1 MEDMQKHWNTLTF
14 TTRPHKA
21 TGLIL
26 EGQAVEDLQAALDEH
41 LIKTQTMKGNPFA
54 KEFRSRIEDFEEKL
68 TLTQVNLD
76 LWLKLQA
83 VWMYLEPVFKSDDII
98 KQMPVEGQKFREVD
112 RAWEA
117 LMKKVQLNDA
127 ALSVIEIKDL
137 GKILKDNN
145 EKVEEVTKGL
155 NDYLESKRA
164 LFPRFY
170 FLGAD
175 ELLSILSET
184 KDPTRVQPHL
194 KKCFEGINELDFDE
208 EKKIHAM
215 ISAEGERV
223 QFPKPIDPVACRGA
237 VEEWLLQV
245 EDMMIK
251 SVKEATEKTKQD
263 YNKTPRNEWVRNWQ
277 GMCVLCVAMMYWTQ
291 NAEEAMKKTGLAGLE
306 QYNRKL

>member
-1 MEDMQKHWNTLTF
+1 
-14 TTRPHKA
+14 
-21 TGLIL
+21 
-26 EGQAVEDLQAALDEH
+26 
-41 LIKTQTMKGNPFA
+41 MKGNPYA
-54 KEFRSRIEDFEEKL
+54 KEFREKIENFEEKL
-68 TLTQVNLD
+68 ARTQVELD
-76 LWLKLQA
+76 LWLKLQV

-112 RAWEA
+112 RAWDQ

-127 ALSVIEIKDL
+127 ALAVMEIKDL

-194 KKCFEGINELDFDE
+194 KKCFEGINELYFDE

-215 ISAEGERV
+215 ISAEGEEVR
-223 QFPKPIDPVACRGA
+223 FPKPIDPVACRGA

-251 SVKEATEKTKQD
+251 SVKDATEKTKQD
-263 YNKTPRNEWVRNWQ
+263 YNKSPRDEWVRKWQ
-277 GMCVLCVAMMYWTQ
+277 GMCVLCIAMMFWTQ
-291 NAEEAMKKTGLAGLE
+291 NAEEAMNKTGLAGLE